1 MSYGFLKSDA
11 HGRSAAWLAGIFLLW
26 LAAPAIADQCD
37 PPPTASQI
45 ADANK
50 KNWKFCVTVV
60 KVGENRWALAD
71 DRKTKAIEVPVND
84 DADIIFKMD
93 TGLHP
98 DAWLAEIRIK
108 RVGGTTPTD
117 EFVGENGHKF
127 HVTETLKLNGKKP
140 RFKVKNKNSVKGE
153 YEYEVAIQTKGSDTL
168 YKVDP
173 RIRNGGRQD

>member
-1 MSYGFLKSDA
+1 MFHRFGDLDVR
-11 HGRSAAWLAGIFLLW
+11 GRTAAWLAGMLL
-26 LAAPAIADQCD
+26 LGMAVPAVADQCD
-37 PPPTASQI
+37 PPPTPSQI

-60 KVGENRWALAD
+60 KVGENRWSFAD
-71 DRKTKAIEVPVND
+71 DRKTEAIEVPVND

-108 RVGGTTPTD
+108 RVGGETPTD
-117 EFVGENGHKF
+117 EFVGEDGHKF
-127 HVTETLKLNGKKP
+127 HVSETLKLSGKRP
-140 RFKVKNKNSVKGE
+140 QFKVKNKNSVKAE
-153 YEYEVAIQTKGSDTL
+153 YEYEVAIQTKDNDTL

-173 RIRNGGRQD
+173 RIRNGGRQN

>member
-1 MSYGFLKSDA
+1 MFHRVLDLDA
-11 HGRSAAWLAGIFLLW
+11 HGRSAAWLAGALLLA
-26 LAAPAIADQCD
+26 LAAPVAAEQCD

-60 KVGENRWALAD
+60 KIGEDRWSFAD

-84 DADIIFKMD
+84 DADIIFKLD

-98 DAWLAEIRIK
+98 DAWLAEIRIT
-108 RVGGTTPTD
+108 RVGGETPTD
-117 EFVGENGHKF
+117 EFVGEDGHKF
-127 HVTETLKLNGKKP
+127 HVTETLELSGKRP
-140 RFKVKNKNSVKGE
+140 SFKVKNKNTVKAE
-153 YEYEVAIQTKGSDTL
+153 YEYEVAIQTKDSDTL